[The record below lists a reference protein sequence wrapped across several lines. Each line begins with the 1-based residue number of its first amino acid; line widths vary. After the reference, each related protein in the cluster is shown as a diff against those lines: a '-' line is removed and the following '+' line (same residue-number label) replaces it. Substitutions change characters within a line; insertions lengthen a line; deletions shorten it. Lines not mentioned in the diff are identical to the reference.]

1 MTPDEELGPW
11 TKEKARLDKLVS
23 ILSLTVLPLMKDNAS
38 KLNTLIKLQ
47 AITIG
52 ALLVL
57 HVMVIVF
64 TYGRK

>member
-1 MTPDEELGPW
+1 MTPDEEFSPW
-11 TKEKARLDKLVS
+11 TKEKERLDKLVS

-64 TYGRK
+64 TYGR

>member
-64 TYGRK
+64 TYGR

>member
-11 TKEKARLDKLVS
+11 TKEKERLDKLVS

-64 TYGRK
+64 TYGR